1 MSGFRVTLME
11 NYDSAIISFLLW
23 IDDQIRLHP
32 EQVTEADE
40 AQLARIVKLV
50 EGVDEHL
57 NDAVKWNP

>member
-11 NYDSAIISFLLW
+11 NDDSEIISFLLW

-32 EQVTEADE
+32 ELVTEADE

-50 EGVDEHL
+50 EGVDEQ
-57 NDAVKWNP
+57 